1 MFDRHL
7 MGLTPVRVLLTAAL
21 GALVSLP
28 SAASSQILPHRAIY
42 DLTLSRTQENS
53 TVTQASGLFE
63 FEWEDACSG
72 WTVLHKTRLKVDY
85 SDGRHLDFGASHKSW
100 ESKDGKKYQFF
111 IKRNYNGATV
121 EEVRGE
127 AERGDGERRGTARFS
142 GGEEDRE
149 MTLPKGAVFP
159 TQHSLELL
167 NAAEEERLPMWRIVF
182 DGSGDDGFFGISAA
196 LVSRLAPGE
205 DLGEVAAKMEDA
217 QSWRMQLAFFDVK
230 NQTGEPEQEQG
241 LRIFSNGVVD
251 ELELDYGDFVVTAR
265 LRDLEPFDRP
275 DC

>member
-1 MFDRHL
+1 MFDRQF
-7 MGLTPVRVLLTAAL
+7 MGLSPLRCFLAAAFCATFVLPA
-21 GALVSLP
+21 G
-28 SAASSQILPHRAIY
+28 ASSQILPHRAIY

-53 TVTQASGLFE
+53 TVTQASGFFE

-100 ESKDGKKYQFF
+100 EAKDGKTYQFF
-111 IKRNYNGATV
+111 IKRDYNGATV

-127 AERGDGERRGTARFS
+127 AERGDGDRRGTARIS
-142 GGEEDRE
+142 GQEERE
-149 MTLPKGAVFP
+149 LTLPKGAVFP

-167 NAAEEERLPMWRIVF
+167 NAAEEDRLPLWTIVF

-196 LVSRLAPGE
+196 LVGRLEAGE
-205 DLGEVAAKMEDA
+205 DLGEVAATMDDEA
-217 QSWRMQLAFFDVK
+217 SWRMQLAFFDVK

-241 LRIFSNGVVD
+241 LRIFANGVVD
-251 ELELDYGDFVVTAR
+251 ELELDYGDFVVKAR
-265 LRDLEPFDRP
+265 LRELKPFDEP

>member
-1 MFDRHL
+1 MFDRQD
-7 MGLTPVRVLLTAAL
+7 PRVSSVRLFFAAAL
-21 GALVSLP
+21 IAFFASPSL
-28 SAASSQILPHRAIY
+28 AASQILPHRAIY
-42 DLTLSRTQENS
+42 DLKLSKTQANS
-53 TVTQASGLFE
+53 TVTQAQGFFE

-72 WTVLHKTRLKVDY
+72 WTVLHQTRLKVDY
-85 SDGRHLDFGASHKSW
+85 SDGRQLDFGASHKSW

-127 AERGDGERRGTARFS
+127 AERGEGGARGTARYS
-142 GGEEDRE
+142 APDDRE

-167 NAAEEERLPMWRIVF
+167 NAAEGETLPLWRIVF

-196 LVSRLAPGE
+196 LVRRLAPGE
-205 DLGEVAAKMEDA
+205 DLGEVAAEMSDEA
-217 QSWRMQLAFFDVK
+217 SWRMQLAFFDVK
-230 NQTGEPEQEQG
+230 NQTGAPEQEQG
-241 LRIFSNGVVD
+241 LRIFANGVVD
-251 ELELDYGDFVVTAR
+251 ELELDYGDFVVKAR
-265 LRDLEPFDRP
+265 LRELKPFAAP